1 MSTSLA
7 RRSDLAARLGMTEA
21 QLELIRR
28 MAVHPDAPD
37 DVVELY
43 LAKCRVVGTDPLDR
57 LIYVIPRRQNV
68 KDERTGEWRS
78 ELRWTIQGS
87 IDLFRS
93 IAENS
98 GDYAGQ
104 LGPFWSNDGDEWRD
118 TWLDREPPKVCKI
131 GVLRQSFKEPL
142 WVTGTYE
149 YYVPRDG
156 KGNPVPS
163 SFWKG
168 EKGAH
173 QLAKCVEEL
182 ALRKAFPRKLHG
194 VYGTDEMGQAGTPA
208 KLPKR
213 EELSEGATDAHFTAL
228 PASPP
233 TQRSESRSSKPEA
246 YRIKAGVGAIKDL
259 CKRENVPD
267 ETYREI
273 LVDQFGV
280 DRFVDKETG
289 EVQPTSKVLDKIE
302 EIEKLWLAVSDWVK
316 QQPKPQPLDGP

>member
-1 MSTSLA
+1 MPALA
-7 RRSDLAARLGMTEA
+7 RRQTLAERLGMSEP

-43 LAKCRVVGTDPLDR
+43 LAKCRAVGTDPLDR
-57 LIYVIPRRQNV
+57 LIYCIPRRQNV

-78 ELRWTIQGS
+78 EIRWTLQGS

-104 LGPFWSNDGDEWRD
+104 LGPFWSNDGETWRD
-118 TWLDREPPKVCKI
+118 TWLDAEPPKVCRI

-156 KGNPVPS
+156 KGNPSPTT
-163 SFWKG
+163 FWKG

-194 VYGTDEMGQAGTPA
+194 VYGTEEMAQAPSPA

-213 EELSEGATDAHFTAL
+213 EVLQNDEAIDGEFAAIPAGPPPL
-228 PASPP
+228 PSIE
-233 TQRSESRSSKPEA
+233 TSQTRSAKPDE
-246 YRIKAGVGAIKDL
+246 YRRKAGMGAVHDL
-259 CKRENVPD
+259 CKRRHVDDP
-267 ETYREI
+267 TYREW
-273 LVDQFGV
+273 LVEKFGV
-280 DRFVDKETG
+280 DKFVDKETG
-289 EVQPTSKVLDKIE
+289 EVKPTSKVLDVGE
-302 EIEKLWLAVSDWVK
+302 LEQLWLFINERTK
-316 QQPKPQPLDGP
+316 